1 MGKNAS
7 GLFVQV
13 TEVLKVSQGAAL
25 ALAMFFQAVRN
36 QDSCQELVM
45 PRPAVSDGT
54 PLDAASMHARRRL
67 TRFPTL
73 LYFSLHSLHRLPRP
87 HTIQHHII
95 TVRA

>member
-45 PRPAVSDGT
+45 PRPAVSGT
-54 PLDAASMHARRRL
+54 DKPPA
-67 TRFPTL
+67 L
-73 LYFSLHSLHRLPRP
+73 LCHHLHH
-87 HTIQHHII
+87 Q
-95 TVRA
+95 